1 MFLQHYAVF
10 KNRIGI
16 IMKTGLVLEGGAM
29 RATYTIGVLDVLM
42 ENHIEFDGIIG
53 VSAGAI
59 HGLSYVANQ
68 PGRNIRYYKKYASD
82 KRFMSL
88 YSLITTGD
96 IVGREFCYNEI
107 PWKLDPFDNETFKNS
122 KTEFYAV
129 AANVETGESE
139 YLRIKDLKDPIQM
152 EYLRASASMPLV
164 SKIVEVDGMK
174 LLDGGM
180 TDSIPLRAFENMGF
194 EKNVVVATRADNFVK
209 SGEQIGLTSVM
220 YKNYPKFVSAVRY
233 RPKMYNDEKAY
244 ILLQEK
250 LGNIFFFRPREELNI
265 TRTDTDPEHL
275 ETIYQIGRKDA
286 EARLPE
292 LLKFLEK

>member
-1 MFLQHYAVF
+1 
-10 KNRIGI
+10 
-16 IMKTGLVLEGGAM
+16 MKTGLVLEGGAM

-42 ENHIEFDGIIG
+42 ENNIEFDGIIG

-59 HGLSYVANQ
+59 HGLSYVAKQ

-82 KRFMSL
+82 KRFMSW
-88 YSLITTGD
+88 SNFIRTGD
-96 IVGREFCYNEI
+96 LVGKDFCYSEI
-107 PWKLDPFDNETFKNS
+107 PWKLDPFDNETFKKS

-129 AANVETGESE
+129 AANIETGESE
-139 YLRIKDLKDPIQM
+139 YLRIKDLKDPVQM
-152 EYLRASASMPLV
+152 EYLRASASLPIV
-164 SKIVEVDGMK
+164 SKPVEVDGMK

-180 TDSIPLRAFENMGF
+180 TDSIPLRAFQNMGF
-194 EKNVVVATRADNFVK
+194 EKNVVVATRSDGFVK
-209 SGEQIGLTSVM
+209 HDEQVGLTSMM

-233 RPKMYNDEKAY
+233 RAKMYNDEKAY

-250 LGNIFFFRPREELNI
+250 LGNIFFFRPNEELNI

-292 LLKFLEK
+292 LLKFMEK

>member
-1 MFLQHYAVF
+1 
-10 KNRIGI
+10 
-16 IMKTGLVLEGGAM
+16 MKTGLVLEGGGM

-42 ENHIEFDGIIG
+42 ENNIEFDGIIG

-59 HGLSYVANQ
+59 HGLSYAAKQ

-88 YSLITTGD
+88 YSLIKTGD
-96 IVGREFCYNEI
+96 LVGKDFCYNEI

-139 YLRIKDLKDPIQM
+139 YLRIRDLKDPIQM
-152 EYLRASASMPLV
+152 EYLRASASLPFV

-180 TDSIPLRAFENMGF
+180 TDSIPLRAFQNMGF
-194 EKNVVVATRADNFVK
+194 EKNVVVATRSDSFVK
-209 SGEQIGLTSVM
+209 GDEQVGLTSVM
-220 YKNYPKFVSAVRY
+220 YKKYPKFVSAVRY
-233 RPKMYNDEKAY
+233 RAKMYNDEKAY

-250 LGNIFFFRPREELNI
+250 LGNIFFIRPSEELDI

-275 ETIYQIGRKDA
+275 EAVYQIGRRDA
-286 EARLPE
+286 EEKLSE
-292 LLKFLEK
+292 LLKFLQSATLTGKTHT

>member
-1 MFLQHYAVF
+1 
-10 KNRIGI
+10 
-16 IMKTGLVLEGGAM
+16 MKTGLVLEGGAM

-59 HGLSYVANQ
+59 HGASYAANQ

-82 KRFMSL
+82 KRFMSF
-88 YSLITTGD
+88 YSMITTGD
-96 IVGREFCYNEI
+96 MVGKEFCYNDI

-139 YLRIKDLKDPIQM
+139 YIRINDLKDPIQM

-164 SKIVEVDGMK
+164 SKIVEVDGKK

-194 EKNVVVATRADNFVK
+194 EKNVVVATRADSFVK
-209 SGEQIGLTSVM
+209 GDEQLGLISLI
-220 YKNYPKFVSAVRY
+220 YKNYPKFVSAIRY
-233 RPKMYNDEKAY
+233 RAKMYNDEKAY
-244 ILLQEK
+244 ILLQEQ
-250 LGNIFFFRPREELNI
+250 LGNIFFIRPSEELDI
-265 TRTDTDPEHL
+265 SRMDTNPEHL
-275 ETIYQIGRKDA
+275 EAVYQIGRQDA
-286 EARLPE
+286 EKRLPE
-292 LLKFLEK
+292 LLKFLEKNK